1 MFSLIQIAPSLLAS
15 DFARLG
21 EEAAAMDAA
30 GAEMLHIDIMDGHFV
45 PNISMGYC
53 VVKCIRPASK
63 AVFDVHLMI
72 SDPVRYSPEFVK
84 AGADIITFHLEA
96 VEDPE
101 AAIKAIRDL
110 GVKVGIS
117 VKPKTPAS
125 AVLKYLHMVDLI
137 LVMTVEP
144 GFGGQK
150 FMADMM
156 PKLREISEYC
166 KANGLDPY
174 IEVDG
179 GIDENTIKE
188 TVANGANLFVAGSSL
203 FSKSDY
209 KEAVKNLRA
218 AAESAL

>member
-1 MFSLIQIAPSLLAS
+1 MFQLLQIAPSLLAA
-15 DFARLG
+15 DFAKLG
-21 EEAAAMDAA
+21 EETAAMETA

-45 PNISMGYC
+45 PNISMGYG
-53 VVKCIRPASK
+53 VVKCIRPHSK

-72 SDPVRYSPEFVK
+72 TDPVRYSPEFVK

-101 AAIKAIRDL
+101 ATIKAIRDL

-179 GIDENTIKE
+179 GIDETTIKE
-188 TVANGANLFVAGSSL
+188 TVINGANPFVAGSSL

-209 KEAVKNLRA
+209 NEAVKNLRA
-218 AAESAL
+218 SAESVL

>member
-1 MFSLIQIAPSLLAS
+1 MIQIAPSLLAA

-45 PNISMGYC
+45 PNISIGYC

-72 SDPVRYSPEFVK
+72 SDPVRYAPEFVK
-84 AGADIITFHLEA
+84 AGADILTFHLEA
-96 VEDPE
+96 VEDAE
-101 AAIKAIRDL
+101 ETIKALRAL

-166 KANGLDPY
+166 KANGLDPL

-179 GIDENTIKE
+179 GIDEKTVGETIR
-188 TVANGANLFVAGSSL
+188 NGANLLVAGSSL
-203 FSKSDY
+203 YSKKDY
-209 KEAVKNLRA
+209 KEAVARLREA
-218 AAESAL
+218 ANAAL

>member
-1 MFSLIQIAPSLLAS
+1 MIQIAPSLLAS

-45 PNISMGYC
+45 PNISIGYC

-72 SDPVRYSPEFVK
+72 SDPVRYAPEFVK
-84 AGADIITFHLEA
+84 AGADILTFHLEA
-96 VEDPE
+96 VEDAE
-101 AAIKAIRDL
+101 ETIKALRAL

-166 KANGLDPY
+166 KANGLDPL

-179 GIDENTIKE
+179 GIDEKTVGETIR
-188 TVANGANLFVAGSSL
+188 NGANLLVAGSSL
-203 FSKSDY
+203 YSKKDD
-209 KEAVKNLRA
+209 KEAVARLREA
-218 AAESAL
+218 ANAAL

>member
-1 MFSLIQIAPSLLAS
+1 
-15 DFARLG
+15 
-21 EEAAAMDAA
+21 MDAA

-45 PNISMGYC
+45 PNISIGYC
-53 VVKCIRPASK
+53 VVKCIRPSSK

-72 SDPVRYSPEFVK
+72 SDPVKYAPEFVK

-96 VEDPE
+96 VEDVE
-101 AAIKAIRDL
+101 GAINALRAL
-110 GVKVGIS
+110 GVRVGIS
-117 VKPKTPAS
+117 IKPKTPAS
-125 AVLKYLHMVDLI
+125 AVLKYLHMVDLV

-166 KANGLDPY
+166 KANGLSPL

-179 GIDENTIKE
+179 GIDERTAAE
-188 TVANGANLFVAGSSL
+188 TVRNGANLLVAGSSL
-203 FSKSDY
+203 YSKKDY
-209 KEAVKNLRA
+209 SEAVARLREA
-218 AAESAL
+218 ANAAL

>member
-1 MFSLIQIAPSLLAS
+1 MLQIAPSLLAA
-15 DFARLG
+15 DFAKLG
-21 EEAAAMDAA
+21 EETAAMETA

-45 PNISMGYC
+45 PNISMGYG
-53 VVKCIRPASK
+53 VVKCIRPHSK

-72 SDPVRYSPEFVK
+72 TDPVRYSPEFVK

-101 AAIKAIRDL
+101 ATIKAIRDL

-179 GIDENTIKE
+179 GIDETTIKE
-188 TVANGANLFVAGSSL
+188 TVINGANLFVAGSSL

-209 KEAVKNLRA
+209 NEAVKNLRA
-218 AAESAL
+218 SAESVL

>member
-1 MFSLIQIAPSLLAS
+1 MFQLLQIAPSLLAA
-15 DFARLG
+15 DFAKLG
-21 EEAAAMDAA
+21 EETAAKEAA

-45 PNISMGYC
+45 PNISMGYG
-53 VVKCIRPASK
+53 VVKCIRPHSK

-72 SDPVRYSPEFVK
+72 TDPVRYSPEFVK

-101 AAIKAIRDL
+101 ATIKAIRDL

-179 GIDENTIKE
+179 GIDETTIKE
-188 TVANGANLFVAGSSL
+188 TVINGANLFVAGSSL

-209 KEAVKNLRA
+209 NEAVKNLRA
-218 AAESAL
+218 SAESVL

>member
-1 MFSLIQIAPSLLAS
+1 MLQIAPSLLAA
-15 DFARLG
+15 DFAKLG
-21 EEAAAMDAA
+21 EETAAMEAA

-45 PNISMGYC
+45 PNISMGYG
-53 VVKCIRPASK
+53 VVKCIRPHSK

-72 SDPVRYSPEFVK
+72 TDPVRYSPEFVK

-101 AAIKAIRDL
+101 ATIKAIRDL

-166 KANGLDPY
+166 KVNGLDPY

-179 GIDENTIKE
+179 GIDETTIKE
-188 TVANGANLFVAGSSL
+188 TVINGANLFVAGSSL

-209 KEAVKNLRA
+209 NEAVKNLRA
-218 AAESAL
+218 SAESVL